1 MSIVSQEIPVG
12 RSQVSN
18 LWSLLFAFA
27 SGLLAILMLLLV
39 LYPIGAMFVREL
51 LPDGAV
57 NVKAFHI
64 VLGAPAFWH
73 AARNTV
79 IVLVASGILSI
90 LIGTIFAWLNE
101 RTDAQMGFISKFLP
115 VLPLLV
121 PSVAMSIG
129 WIFLAQETSG
139 FLNVF
144 LRWLAGFAGMEITRG
159 PLNISTWG
167 GLIFVYVLH
176 LVPFSYLIVSVAFRN
191 LDPAYEEAARMSGA
205 GRLRVFFRIS
215 AASVLP
221 AIMNSALLVTIVGIA
236 MYSVPAII
244 GSVARIEVLSVMTVH
259 MVRGSYPPRIAEG
272 VVISLVLT
280 VVVLGVWG
288 IQRWMS
294 GKQRHATIGGKAGGT
309 SLVELGVW
317 KWVARIVVLAFV
329 AASTVLPFAA
339 LLLVALQPFWSPIV
353 DLTTLS
359 LQHFEKLFQTGITYR
374 ALTTSLT
381 LGVVGATIGMIV
393 AAVLMEYAR
402 DRGGWRANAVL
413 GIVRLPGAIIHVVL
427 GVGFLIVLG
436 APPFNLQGTALILLL
451 AYIVIYMPQAAT
463 AAGSAI
469 EQVGGEL
476 IEAGRMAG
484 AGKGRV
490 FGRVTL
496 PLILPGLAAGWAMIF
511 VVMIGD
517 LTASA
522 LLAGTNNPVVGFVIL
537 DIWENGLYSALAA
550 FAALISMISTA
561 VVMLVLYL
569 GRGGRSE
576 QAGSFSGRITA
587 N

>member
-1 MSIVSQEIPVG
+1 MSILSQTSTTG
-12 RSQVSN
+12 GLRSRSPF
-18 LWSLLFAFA
+18 SLLFELA
-27 SGLLAILMLLLV
+27 SALLALVMFLLV
-39 LYPIGAMFVREL
+39 LYPIGTMFVREL
-51 LPDGAV
+51 LPEGGL
-57 NVKAFHI
+57 NIQAFRA
-64 VLGAPAFWH
+64 VLGAPAFWD
-73 AARNTV
+73 AAVNTL
-79 IVLVASGILSI
+79 IVLLASGFLSI

-144 LRWLAGFAGMEITRG
+144 LRGIAGLFGFQMTRG

-167 GLIFVYVLH
+167 GLIFVYTLH

-215 AASVLP
+215 GASVLP
-221 AIMNSALLVTIVGIA
+221 AILNSALLVTIVGIA
-236 MYSVPAII
+236 MYSVPVII
-244 GSVARIEVLSVMTVH
+244 GSVARIDVLSVMTVNL
-259 MVRGSYPPRIAEG
+259 VRGVYPPRTAEG
-272 VVISLVLT
+272 VVISLILT

-288 IQRWMS
+288 IQLWMS
-294 GKQRHATIGGKAGGT
+294 RRQHHAMIGGKAGGT
-309 SLVELGVW
+309 SLVELGPW
-317 KWVARIVVLAFV
+317 KWVARTVVLAFV

-339 LLLVALQPFWSPIV
+339 LVLVATQPFWSPVINPSA
-353 DLTTLS
+353 LS
-359 LQHFEKLFQTGITYR
+359 LQHFERLFEAAITKR
-374 ALTTSLT
+374 ALINSVT
-381 LGVVGATIGMIV
+381 LGVIGATIGMAI

-402 DRGGWRANAVL
+402 DRGGWRANTIL
-413 GIVRLPGAIIHVVL
+413 GIVRLPGAIINVVL
-427 GVGFLIVLG
+427 GVGFLVVLG
-436 APPFNLQGTALILLL
+436 APPFNLQGTAVILLL

-484 AGKGRV
+484 GGKGRV
-490 FGRVTL
+490 FGRITL

-511 VVMIGD
+511 VVMVGD

-522 LLAGTNNPVVGFVIL
+522 LLAGTRNPVVGFVIL
-537 DIWENGLYSALAA
+537 DIWENGLYSELAALAA
-550 FAALISMISTA
+550 VISIISTVA
-561 VVMLVLYL
+561 VMLVLYL
-569 GRGGRSE
+569 GRGGR
-576 QAGSFSGRITA
+576 QGGSFSGRIT

>member
-1 MSIVSQEIPVG
+1 MSLLSQAPAVG
-12 RSQVSN
+12 RSPSRN
-18 LWSLLFAFA
+18 LANLLFELA
-27 SGLLAILMLLLV
+27 SGALAIAMLLLV

-51 LPDGAV
+51 LPHGSL
-57 NVKAFHI
+57 NLQAFRV
-64 VLGAPAFWH
+64 VLGAPAFWD
-73 AARNTV
+73 AARNTL

-90 LIGTIFAWLNE
+90 LLGTIFAWLNE
-101 RTDAQMGFISKFLP
+101 RTDAQMGFVSKFLP

-144 LRWLAGFAGMEITRG
+144 LRWLAGLSGIHMTQG

-167 GLIFVYVLH
+167 GLIFVYTLH

-215 AASVLP
+215 SASVLP
-221 AIMNSALLVTIVGIA
+221 AILNSVLLVTIVGIA
-236 MYSVPAII
+236 MYSVPVII
-244 GSVARIEVLSVMTVH
+244 GSVARIDVLSVMTVNLI
-259 MVRGSYPPRIAEG
+259 RGVYPPRTAEG
-272 VVISLVLT
+272 VVISLILT

-294 GKQRHATIGGKAGGT
+294 GKQQHAMIGGKAGGT
-309 SLVELGVW
+309 SLVELGAW
-317 KWVARIVVLAFV
+317 KWVARAVVLAFV
-329 AASTVLPFAA
+329 AASTILPFAA
-339 LLLVALQPFWSPIV
+339 LLLVAVQPFWSPYV
-353 DLTTLS
+353 DLSTLS
-359 LQHFEKLFQTGITYR
+359 LQHFQNLFEASITKR
-374 ALTTSLT
+374 ALITSLS
-381 LGVVGATIGMIV
+381 LGVIGATIGMMV
-393 AAVLMEYAR
+393 AAVLMEYSR

-413 GIVRLPGAIIHVVL
+413 GITRLPGAVINVVL

-490 FGRVTL
+490 FGRITM

-511 VVMIGD
+511 VVMVGD

-522 LLAGTNNPVVGFVIL
+522 LLAGTKNPVVGFVIL
-537 DIWENGLYSALAA
+537 DIWENGLYSELAALAA
-550 FAALISMISTA
+550 IISMISTA
-561 VVMLVLYL
+561 AVMLVLFF
-569 GRGGRSE
+569 GRGVRPGRS
-576 QAGSFSGRITA
+576 GSFLGRIT